1 MKMKRKCPNC
11 QMNTSKQIA
20 EGITHRKWYRYF
32 ECEQCK
38 KIQSYRINKPATVET
53 EYSVSSMETTPI
65 GINEKNWPEYE
76 N

>member
-1 MKMKRKCPNC
+1 MKTMRKCPNC

-65 GINEKNWPEYE
+65 GINAKNWPTHE